1 MYRRRTSNSRDTVIR
16 SPLAS
21 VGLRGSGRGYRF
33 GRTALFIAC
42 LIVLTLAPAAG
53 EEPGTNT
60 GPCYANR
67 YTLSSEGTLTA
78 RDSSTG
84 TVRVLNET
92 LPVKVSHPFD
102 PALRDPVFAF
112 ACDPAAP
119 DRIAAATPRG
129 VSISQDGGRTWTDLP
144 VTNGISP
151 NIHFTAVALSPFR
164 DAGYLAGTSFDGLYE
179 TVDGGKTWTHVTETA
194 RFLYRGAGFY
204 EEIAA
209 AAYDPADRNSLYLAA
224 GFGNGLYRYA
234 RNTRSWE
241 RIELPEPALT
251 AGIRRIEFQ
260 AAGEQGTAPM
270 KLASTAGLPQPG
282 RVSSAPS
289 GTAGEPVWELVVETA
304 AGTWRRNRT
313 DGTWEAVSDPAAVDR
328 TGTGTAGTVQAEPD
342 PGTSGPD
349 RAPLLSTGSDRETE
363 SARLKRDRL
372 ELVRNKTGIY
382 LSAEQARPANLAKHL
397 EFIETHGLNS
407 LVVDFK
413 DDFGYLTYD
422 SSLER
427 AKAAGA
433 VRARF
438 KAADL
443 IAAAHDRGL
452 YLIARIVVFKDRQL
466 YRYDNGR
473 YALRDRVTGGPWGD
487 IRTVKDPETG
497 EEHAEQ
503 LEFWVDPYSAEV
515 WEYNIAIAKEL
526 QELGVDEI
534 QFDYIRFPSDGNVSR
549 ITSRYQKPGMTKVN
563 ALESFLSLARSAL
576 TVPIGTDVYGFNAWF
591 RMKYI
596 GQDIEMFS
604 RYVDVISPMFYP
616 SHFPGDFLGDLRY
629 LPRAERIYREGTDRA
644 VEIAGP
650 GCVIRPYV
658 QAFLIGGELA
668 FEKPTYTEYLI
679 RQLEGLSASP
689 GAGFTLWNAS
699 GRYYMVTREL
709 GNYTGAAERE

>member
-1 MYRRRTSNSRDTVIR
+1 M
-16 SPLAS
+16 
-21 VGLRGSGRGYRF
+21 
-33 GRTALFIAC
+33 C
-42 LIVLTLAPAAG
+42 LTVLTLGPADG
-53 EEPGTNT
+53 EEIEPDS

-67 YTLSSEGTLTA
+67 YTLSAEGTLTA
-78 RDSSTG
+78 RDPSTG

-102 PALRDPVFAF
+102 PGLRDPVFAF
-112 ACDPAAP
+112 ACDPSAP

-129 VSISQDGGRTWTDLP
+129 ITVSRDGGRTWIDLP
-144 VTNGISP
+144 VTNGINP
-151 NIHFTAVALSPFR
+151 NIHFTAVAVSPFLET
-164 DAGYLAGTSFDGLYE
+164 GYLAGTSFDGLYE

-194 RFLYRGAGFY
+194 KFLYRGAGFY

-224 GFGNGLYRYA
+224 GFGNGLFRYA

-241 RIELPEPALT
+241 RIELPEPAS
-251 AGIRRIEFQ
+251 AADIRRVEFLPVKAQ
-260 AAGEQGTAPM
+260 ESAPM
-270 KLASTAGLPQPG
+270 RLASAGGLPQPG
-282 RVSSAPS
+282 RVSAAPAE
-289 GTAGEPVWELVVETA
+289 TAEKPVWELVVETD
-304 AGTWRRNRT
+304 AGTWRRTRAG
-313 DGTWEAVSDPAAVDR
+313 GTWEAVNVPVSAAD
-328 TGTGTAGTVQAEPD
+328 TGTESPETASVEPAPETTIPDTASLFPAD
-342 PGTSGPD
+342 PG
-349 RAPLLSTGSDRETE
+349 LETE
-363 SARLKRDRL
+363 SARMKRQRL
-372 ELVRNKTGIY
+372 ELVRNRTGIY
-382 LSAEQARPANLAKHL
+382 LSAEHARPANLTKHL
-397 EFIETHGLNS
+397 DFIETHGMNS

-443 IAAAHDRGL
+443 IREAHERGL

-487 IRTVKDPETG
+487 IRIVKDPETG
-497 EEHAEQ
+497 EERNEQ
-503 LEFWVDPYSAEV
+503 LEFWVDPYSEEV

-526 QELGVDEI
+526 QTLGVDEI

-616 SHFPGDFLGDLRY
+616 SHFPSDFLGDLRY
-629 LPRAERIYREGTDRA
+629 LPRAERIYSEGTARA

-668 FEKPTYTEYLI
+668 FEKPTYTGYLI

-689 GAGFTLWNAS
+689 GSGFTLWNAS
-699 GRYYMVTREL
+699 GRYYMVTPEL
-709 GNYTGAAERE
+709 RKYTGSAEAE